1 MPKLP
6 ERLTIPE
13 CPNQP
18 EIPDICEMKQLFPFY
33 SIGHFIN
40 EPSNKTD
47 FEIIHFENMQEP
59 DVDDVHKHTFYEI
72 TWIEKGKS
80 RQTIDYKEYEVLP
93 NSLFFISPNQV
104 HSFEEWRPLVGGSI
118 LFTGDFFLLNNY
130 NKEKLFEISF
140 LDNFYANP
148 CIHLEKK
155 DFSEIKQTI
164 DSITMEQCRKDR
176 NSTITQALLHILLA
190 QVQRYVDKSTSHT
203 TSKKYLIVYKRMQE
217 LLDIHFI
224 DNRPVSFYAGKL
236 HITQHHLNLVVKSVT
251 GITAGEMIR
260 ARSVLEA
267 KRLLTFSDETISEIA
282 AQLNYFDS
290 SYFAKLFK
298 QETGRSP
305 KAFREEMSDKYRL
318 K

>member
-1 MPKLP
+1 
-6 ERLTIPE
+6 
-13 CPNQP
+13 
-18 EIPDICEMKQLFPFY
+18 MKQLFPFY

-59 DVDDVHKHTFYEI
+59 EVDDVHKHTFYEI

-155 DFSEIKQTI
+155 DFSEIKKTI
-164 DSITMEQCRKDR
+164 DGITAEQGRKDR

-190 QVQRYVDKSTSHT
+190 QVQRCVDNTNSHT
-203 TSKKYLIVYKRMQE
+203 TSKKYLIVYKQLQE
-217 LLDIHFI
+217 LLDIHFAA
-224 DNRPVSFYAGKL
+224 NRPVSFYAGKL
-236 HITQHHLNLVVKSVT
+236 HITQHHLNRVVKSVT

-260 ARSVLEA
+260 ARSILEA
-267 KRLLTFSDETISEIA
+267 RRLLTFSDEIVSEIA